1 MEEMSKRTAINE
13 EDMKWTLEKIK
24 LVKFI
29 NGVPHLCCDEKYMAQ
44 IYKEVGR
51 AGLRVVRENI
61 HYVPFKHKWDAPNI
75 FL

>member
-1 MEEMSKRTAINE
+1 MSKRTAINE

-51 AGLRVVRENI
+51 PGLRVI
-61 HYVPFKHKWDAPNI
+61 K
-75 FL
+75 